1 MSVPS
6 FGVGTF
12 RLTGQTVIDSVRNAL
27 EVGYRA
33 VDTAQIYGNEAEV
46 GQAIAESG
54 VPRDQ
59 LFLTTKIW
67 VDNYAAD
74 KLIPSLR
81 DSLAKLRTDY
91 VDLLLIHWP
100 APGNG
105 VELREYMTAL
115 ADAKTLGL
123 TRQIGVSNFNIE
135 LTRQAIEVVGA
146 GEIATNQI
154 ELSPYLQNPALTTF
168 LQDQGITV
176 TSYMT
181 LAYGKVLKDPV
192 LATIAGKHQATVAQV
207 ALAWA
212 LQRGYS
218 VIRPRPSARTWPATC
233 SPRTCAWMPMTWPRS
248 PRLTATAAKSIRR
261 AWPRPGTEAP
271 GHGQCDDPVAGRW
284 FQHRHRSTAGQ

>member
-1 MSVPS
+1 MSIPS
-6 FGVGTF
+6 FGLGTF
-12 RLTGQTVIDSVRNAL
+12 RLTGQAVIDSVKSAL
-27 EVGYRA
+27 QLGYRA
-33 VDTAQIYGNEAEV
+33 IDTAQIYKNEAEV

-54 VPRDQ
+54 VPRSE
-59 LFLTTKIW
+59 LFITTKIW

-74 KLIPSLR
+74 KLLPSLR

-105 VELREYMTAL
+105 VELAEYMQAL
-115 ADAKTLGL
+115 ATAKQAGL

-135 LTRQAIEVVGA
+135 LTRQAIAVVGA

-154 ELSPYLQNPALTTF
+154 ELSPYLQNRTLTTF
-168 LQDQGITV
+168 LNEQGITT

-192 LATIAGKHQATVAQV
+192 LARIAAKHKATVAQV

-212 LQRGYS
+212 LQLGYA
-218 VIRPRPSARTWPATC
+218 VIPSSTKRENLASNLLARSLQLDADDMALIATLERNGREVSPDGLAPA
-233 SPRTCAWMPMTWPRS
+233 W
-248 PRLTATAAKSIRR
+248 
-261 AWPRPGTEAP
+261 
-271 GHGQCDDPVAGRW
+271 D
-284 FQHRHRSTAGQ
+284 

>member
-123 TRQIGVSNFNIE
+123 TRQ
-135 LTRQAIEVVGA
+135 RR
-146 GEIATNQI
+146 
-154 ELSPYLQNPALTTF
+154 
-168 LQDQGITV
+168 
-176 TSYMT
+176 
-181 LAYGKVLKDPV
+181 
-192 LATIAGKHQATVAQV
+192 
-207 ALAWA
+207 WA
-212 LQRGYS
+212 
-218 VIRPRPSARTWPATC
+218 
-233 SPRTCAWMPMTWPRS
+233 
-248 PRLTATAAKSIRR
+248 
-261 AWPRPGTEAP
+261 
-271 GHGQCDDPVAGRW
+271 
-284 FQHRHRSTAGQ
+284 